1 MNKDFLFSVQLL
13 IPLMFGKI
21 TWEEVTLTK
30 GDDKIVSSIDIYN
43 QAELNLDDNKKI
55 LSEKPKVQIKNYRK
69 LNGELSQTSKLLRTD
84 LYLNNYNFF
93 EKNKEITFPIDKI
106 ITKLENSTYFD
117 KGNWTYCN
125 LNKFQ
130 KRRFHNNDIAD
141 AISLL
146 ESEPYAKG
154 GGSKE
159 SILGKILFNLSG
171 TILYGT
177 KARNY

>member
-1 MNKDFLFSVQLL
+1 MNKYFLFSVQLL

-93 EKNKEITFPIDKI
+93 EK
-106 ITKLENSTYFD
+106 TKKL
-117 KGNWTYCN
+117 
-125 LNKFQ
+125 
-130 KRRFHNNDIAD
+130 RF
-141 AISLL
+141 L
-146 ESEPYAKG
+146 
-154 GGSKE
+154 
-159 SILGKILFNLSG
+159 
-171 TILYGT
+171 
-177 KARNY
+177 